1 MSSEEL
7 SGAREDQQDGPDA
20 NVVLAVLTAEA
31 VAFEE
36 SALDMARLDRLNTLA
51 GCRRHGGWTGGDAR
65 TATDLVLHGHC
76 GVATALSDRLR
87 EAA

>member
-1 MSSEEL
+1 MTTEEL
-7 SGAREDQQDGPDA
+7 SGARADQQDGPDA
-20 NVVLAVLTAEA
+20 NAVLAELAAGV

-36 SALDMARLDRLNTLA
+36 STLDMARLDILDTLA
-51 GCRRHGGWTGGDAR
+51 GCRRHGGWTGYDAR

-76 GVATALSDRLR
+76 GAATALSDRLR